1 MSIIAIFNPA
11 SGVGK
16 TFLAY
21 HLAWMFRDLGLE
33 VIVADLDPQAKLTA
47 AFLDEDELEDRCSVL
62 QQSPQEVEEQLT
74 LFCGDMSL
82 LTFEEE
88 FSKAWH
94 LPLNETSIIS
104 DFWRV
109 LEDLAQSA
117 NIVLLDLGSNLGAI
131 NRSAL
136 SVADYVVVPLIPDLF
151 SVQALKYLGASLRK
165 WGIQRLGKMLGYVI
179 FQQPI
184 LLYRGTNTYPKW
196 MMQIPNVYHHAILND
211 SEEKMF
217 SLKDDPYCLKIF
229 KTYYSLIP
237 LAQEARKPIF
247 HLKPA
252 DGALGAYGDIIPTA
266 YREFQQLALKIA
278 KGAGIEVEK
287 LF

>member
-1 MSIIAIFNPA
+1 
-11 SGVGK
+11 
-16 TFLAY
+16 
-21 HLAWMFRDLGLE
+21 MFRDLG

-47 AFLDEDELEDRCSVL
+47 AFLDEDELEDKWFEPNTVL
-62 QQSPQEVEEQLT
+62 QQPLQEVEEQLT
-74 LFCGDMSL
+74 LFCGNMSL
-82 LTFEEE
+82 
-88 FSKAWH
+88 
-94 LPLNETSIIS
+94 LNETSIIS

-252 DGALGAYGDIIPTA
+252 DGALGAYGDIIPSA

-278 KGAGIEVEK
+278 KGAGIEVDV
-287 LF
+287 FA